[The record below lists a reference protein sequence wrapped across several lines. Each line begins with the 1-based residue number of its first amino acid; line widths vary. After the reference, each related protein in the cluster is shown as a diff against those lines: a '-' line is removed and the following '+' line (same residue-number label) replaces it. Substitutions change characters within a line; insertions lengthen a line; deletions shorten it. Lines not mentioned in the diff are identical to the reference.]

1 MAGERSA
8 TSKGIAALPL
18 LVMSMIHVTVTPLR
32 DMFKVEPL
40 LMYFFYAGALG
51 VGIFL
56 WRRSSRVKD
65 HEYHR
70 SKVMKEMKKVYQA
83 EEEGVW
89 QSNAILGSELS
100 AEAQL
105 KLKGQVGTID
115 SEAPEMN
122 LGEDDRVDVTMLMDA
137 SHIQKANRRMS
148 GDEAF
153 GDQAV
158 DSTIGAVRKKSPMD
172 SLLDSIGG
180 LFGRGDAGE
189 QRRLRKQ
196 ARLQAA
202 SQAAP
207 VTAQRPVAPIRT
219 QAQSKDDV
227 SLQVTSMSDGGGID
241 ATVNATGEVVAST
254 GMTAEAAKVYAWD
267 QPTPPSAQG
276 SIEDMAM
283 LSTPIRTAAPI
294 VQQTVAQVPTCKG
307 CKNAVPAG
315 ERFCPHCGLD
325 L

>member
-1 MAGERSA
+1 
-8 TSKGIAALPL
+8 
-18 LVMSMIHVTVTPLR
+18 
-32 DMFKVEPL
+32 
-40 LMYFFYAGALG
+40 
-51 VGIFL
+51 
-56 WRRSSRVKD
+56 
-65 HEYHR
+65 
-70 SKVMKEMKKVYQA
+70 MKKVYQA

-89 QSNAILGSELS
+89 QSNAILGTELS

-105 KLKGQVGTID
+105 KLKGQVGTIN

-219 QAQSKDDV
+219 QSQSKDDV
-227 SLQVTSMSDGGGID
+227 SLRVTSMSDDGGID
-241 ATVNATGEVVAST
+241 ATVNATGEVVSST
-254 GMTAEAAKVYAWD
+254 GMTPEAAKVYAWD
-267 QPTPPSAQG
+267 QPTPSSNEG
-276 SIEDMAM
+276 SIEAMAM
-283 LSTPIRTAAPI
+283 LSTPIRNAAPI
-294 VQQTVAQVPTCKG
+294 VQQSVAQAPTCKG

>member
-8 TSKGIAALPL
+8 VSKGIAALPI
-18 LVMSMIHVTVTPLR
+18 LVMAMIHVTVTPLR
-32 DMFKVEPL
+32 DMFRVEPL
-40 LMYFFYAGALG
+40 LMYIAYGGALG
-51 VGIFL
+51 VGVFL
-56 WRRSSRVKD
+56 LKRTSQVKD

-105 KLKGQVGTID
+105 KLKGQVGSID

-122 LGEDDRVDVTMLMDA
+122 IGEDDRVDVTMLMDA

-158 DSTIGAVRKKSPMD
+158 DSTIGAVRKSSPMD
-172 SLLDSIGG
+172 ALLDSIGS
-180 LFGRGDAGE
+180 LFGRGDAAG
-189 QRRLRKQ
+189 QRALRKQ
-196 ARLQAA
+196 ARLSAA
-202 SQAAP
+202 SQADP

-219 QAQSKDDV
+219 KSQSNDDTQ
-227 SLQVTSMSDGGGID
+227 LRVTSMSDGGGID
-241 ATVNATGEVVAST
+241 SAVTASGEAIETPVEPT
-254 GMTAEAAKVYAWD
+254 EAEKVYAWD
-267 QPTPPSAQG
+267 QPAGPSPG
-276 SIEDMAM
+276 NSIEDMAM
-283 LSTPIRTAAPI
+283 LSTPIRTSAPI
-294 VQQTVAQVPTCKG
+294 AQPVAAKTPICKG
-307 CKNAVPAG
+307 CSKPVAIG

>member
-8 TSKGIAALPL
+8 VSKGIAALPI
-18 LVMSMIHVTVTPLR
+18 LVMAMIHLTVTPLR
-32 DMFKVEPL
+32 EMFSVEPI
-40 LMYFFYAGALG
+40 LMYVFYAGALV
-51 VGIFL
+51 VGLFL
-56 WRRSSRVKD
+56 LRRTSQVKD

-70 SKVMKEMKKVYQA
+70 SQVMKEMKKVYQA

-158 DSTIGAVRKKSPMD
+158 DSTIGAVRKSSPMD
-172 SLLDSIGG
+172 ALLDSIGR
-180 LFGRGDAGE
+180 LFGRGDAAE
-189 QRRLRKQ
+189 QRALRKQ
-196 ARLQAA
+196 ARLSAA
-202 SQAAP
+202 SQADP
-207 VTAQRPVAPIRT
+207 VTAQRPVAPIR
-219 QAQSKDDV
+219 AKSQS
-227 SLQVTSMSDGGGID
+227 SEESQLRVTSMSDGGGID
-241 ATVNATGEVVAST
+241 SAVTSTGEAIDVPNEPT
-254 GMTAEAAKVYAWD
+254 EAEKVYAWD
-267 QPTPPSAQG
+267 QANPVSSG
-276 SIEDMAM
+276 NSIEDMAM
-283 LSTPIRTAAPI
+283 LSTPIRTSAPI
-294 VQQTVAQVPTCKG
+294 TPSAAVQGLICKG
-307 CKNAVPAG
+307 CSKSVPVG